1 MKIKHPKLGDIKVL
15 IQFEG
20 QKNQLALVTS
30 NMTEDFSWK
39 SKGIKENKIGAKPK
53 HWLLWGELGRD
64 LTDIGKTCL
73 LNKSGSTYSQSKAV
87 KTFMDAAKYIDTL
100 TIRKI
105 NKD

>member
-1 MKIKHPKLGDIKVL
+1 MKVIHPKLGLINVL

-30 NMTEDFSWK
+30 GMTQDLSWHN
-39 SKGIKENKIGAKPK
+39 KGIKHCKFGAKPK

-64 LTDIGKTCL
+64 LTEIGKTCL

-87 KTFMDAAKYIDTL
+87 KTFMDATKYIDEL
-100 TIRKI
+100 TIQKI
-105 NKD
+105 TK

>member
-1 MKIKHPKLGDIKVL
+1 MKVIHPKLGLINVI

-30 NMTEDFSWK
+30 SITQDLSWNNEGMK
-39 SKGIKENKIGAKPK
+39 ESKFGAKPK

-64 LTDIGKTCL
+64 ITEIGKTCL
-73 LNKSGSTYSQSKAV
+73 LNQSGSTYSQSKAV
-87 KTFMDAAKYIDTL
+87 KTFMDATKYIDKL

-105 NKD
+105 DK

>member
-1 MKIKHPKLGDIKVL
+1 MKVRHPKLGLINVI

-30 NMTEDFSWK
+30 SMTQDLTHWNNN
-39 SKGIKENKIGAKPK
+39 GIKKSKIGAKPK

-64 LTDIGKTCL
+64 ITEIGKTCL
-73 LNKSGSTYSQSKAV
+73 LNQSGSTYSQSKAV
-87 KTFMDAAKYIDTL
+87 KTFMDATKYIDEL

-105 NKD
+105 DK